1 MNMNML
7 RVYRGGTYPTIS
19 EIFHDEPFEVDSTST
34 QDIMRNYAYN
44 KLQTDDG
51 NYSENMNIVSDYSER
66 PLKLENVLLLGGE
79 WFVLFVINKQS
90 KLQRKILQINELNEI
105 AQNYSQT
112 LKFIIFSTQEF
123 KSQINNELDVNVDAD
138 TVLL

>member
-1 MNMNML
+1 MNMKML

-19 EIFHDEPFEVDSTST
+19 EIFHDEPFEVDSTSN

-79 WFVLFVINKQS
+79 WFVLFVIKKQS

>member
-1 MNMNML
+1 MNML

-79 WFVLFVINKQS
+79 WFVLFVIQKQS

-123 KSQINNELDVNVDAD
+123 KSQINNELDDNVDAD

>member
-1 MNMNML
+1 MNML

-79 WFVLFVINKQS
+79 WFVLFVIKKQS

-123 KSQINNELDVNVDAD
+123 KSQINNELDDNVDAD

>member
-1 MNMNML
+1 
-7 RVYRGGTYPTIS
+7 
-19 EIFHDEPFEVDSTST
+19 
-34 QDIMRNYAYN
+34 MRNYAYN

-79 WFVLFVINKQS
+79 WFVLFVIKKQS

-123 KSQINNELDVNVDAD
+123 KSQINNELDDNVDAD

>member
-1 MNMNML
+1 MKML

-79 WFVLFVINKQS
+79 WFVLFVIQKQS

-123 KSQINNELDVNVDAD
+123 KSQINNELDDNVDAD

>member
-79 WFVLFVINKQS
+79 WFVLFVIKKQS

-123 KSQINNELDVNVDAD
+123 KSQINNELDDNVDAD

>member
-1 MNMNML
+1 
-7 RVYRGGTYPTIS
+7 
-19 EIFHDEPFEVDSTST
+19 
-34 QDIMRNYAYN
+34 
-44 KLQTDDG
+44 
-51 NYSENMNIVSDYSER
+51 MNIVSDYSER

>member
-1 MNMNML
+1 ML

-19 EIFHDEPFEVDSTST
+19 EIFHDEPFEVDSTSN

-79 WFVLFVINKQS
+79 WFVLFVIKKQS

>member
-1 MNMNML
+1 VNMNML

-19 EIFHDEPFEVDSTST
+19 EIFHDEPFEVDSTSN

-79 WFVLFVINKQS
+79 WFVLFVIKKQS

>member
-1 MNMNML
+1 ML

-79 WFVLFVINKQS
+79 WFVLFVIKKQS

>member
-19 EIFHDEPFEVDSTST
+19 EIFHDEPFEVDSTSN

-79 WFVLFVINKQS
+79 WFVLFVIQKQS

>member
-1 MNMNML
+1 MNML

-19 EIFHDEPFEVDSTST
+19 EIFHDEPFEVDSTSN

-79 WFVLFVINKQS
+79 WFVLFVIKKQS

>member
-19 EIFHDEPFEVDSTST
+19 EIFHDEPFEVDSTSN

-79 WFVLFVINKQS
+79 WFVLFVIQKQS

-123 KSQINNELDVNVDAD
+123 KSQINNELDDNVDAD

>member
-1 MNMNML
+1 MNML

-19 EIFHDEPFEVDSTST
+19 EIFHDEPFEVDSTSN

-79 WFVLFVINKQS
+79 WFVLFVIQKQS

>member
-1 MNMNML
+1 MNML

-79 WFVLFVINKQS
+79 WFVLFVIKKQS

>member
-1 MNMNML
+1 ML

-79 WFVLFVINKQS
+79 WFVLFVIKKQS

-123 KSQINNELDVNVDAD
+123 KSQINNELDDNVDAD

>member
-1 MNMNML
+1 MKML

-79 WFVLFVINKQS
+79 WFVLFVIKKTIEASEKDSPN
-90 KLQRKILQINELNEI
+90 QRVERNRTEL
-105 AQNYSQT
+105 
-112 LKFIIFSTQEF
+112 
-123 KSQINNELDVNVDAD
+123 
-138 TVLL
+138 

>member
-1 MNMNML
+1 ML

-79 WFVLFVINKQS
+79 WFVLFVIQKQS